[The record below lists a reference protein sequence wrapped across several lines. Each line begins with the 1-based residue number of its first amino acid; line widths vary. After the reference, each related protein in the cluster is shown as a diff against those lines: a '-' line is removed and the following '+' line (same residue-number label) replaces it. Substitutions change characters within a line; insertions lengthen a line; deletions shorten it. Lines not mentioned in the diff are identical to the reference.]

1 MSIATRRTAIT
12 AFAVGVGLVVLAA
25 AFVFRSPSPQ
35 ANAPLLDCPT
45 PPAIPA
51 TGVPHASPSVRVT
64 SIVDLLDTL
73 ADDSVTDIVVA
84 NGTYHVSPASQQ
96 LSDSMWIGARYAG
109 RTRAVTVRA
118 ETPCGVTFDGGGGY
132 LGGISFEEGAH
143 DQTWNG
149 FRFANGKTNQDGVIM
164 FGGYAGLA
172 APYAITLRNFTIEH
186 TVHRV
191 DATHTVDHAVYFS
204 YALDTWRD
212 ILIDGLTVDASDAMG
227 LATAIHMD
235 HGGTPNVP
243 AHDVTVRD
251 LTFYGNPGAAVQQAI
266 ILWKPAVHDWLF
278 DGASIMNAGG
288 TAATFESIGA
298 RNIVFQNI
306 VSTNSH
312 GFYSSLGPN
321 PPGVTFINNT
331 WH

>member
-1 MSIATRRTAIT
+1 VTSVPA
-12 AFAVGVGLVVLAA
+12 LLAA
-25 AFVFRSPSPQ
+25 
-35 ANAPLLDCPT
+35 L
-45 PPAIPA
+45 
-51 TGVPHASPSVRVT
+51 
-64 SIVDLLDTL
+64 VDNTVDR
-73 ADDSVTDIVVA
+73 IVVA
-84 NGTYHVSPASQQ
+84 DGTYRISPASSQATNS
-96 LSDSMWIGARYAG
+96 LWIGSRYAK
-109 RTRAVTVRA
+109 RTNPVTVRA
-118 ETPCGVTFDGGGGY
+118 ETIGGVTFDGGGGY

-149 FRFANGKTNQDGVIM
+149 FRFANGNTSQDGVIM

-172 APYAITLRNFTIEH
+172 APYAITLRNITIEH

-227 LATAIHMD
+227 LASAIHMD
-235 HGGTPNVP
+235 HGGTVNVP
-243 AHDVTVRD
+243 AHGVTVRN
-251 LTFYGNPGAAVQQAI
+251 LTFYGNTGSAVQQAI

-312 GFYSSLGPN
+312 GFWSTLGAN
-321 PPGVTFINNT
+321 PPGVTFINDS